1 MAVTIT
7 SVTMTAKLNVKYDK
21 LLNLKEICLKTNNCE
36 YNRKYYDRLLIRLR
50 NPSVTVAVHTSG
62 KLILTGARSEYIGRV
77 GLRRVGRLIQK
88 IGYQITISDMKVVNI
103 AGTYDFK
110 TDYNL
115 NTLSTFLELNA
126 SFEPEIFPN
135 LIWKADNKTVIISR
149 KGKTI
154 FTGFKSVEDINHLLY
169 FFAGKLLEFDF

>member
-7 SVTMTAKLNVKYDK
+7 SVTMTAKLNVKYEK

-36 YNRKYYDRLLIRLR
+36 YNRRYYDRLLIRLR

-62 KLILTGARSEYIGRV
+62 KLILTGAKSESLGRI

-88 IGYQITISDMKVVNI
+88 IGYQITISDIKVVNI
-103 AGTYDFK
+103 AGTYDFN
-110 TDYNL
+110 TDFNL
-115 NTLSTFLELNA
+115 NKLSEFLGWNA

-149 KGKTI
+149 KGKSI
-154 FTGFKSVEDINHLLY
+154 FTGFKSIKNLNILFY
-169 FFAGKLLEFDF
+169 LFACKLLAFDF